1 MFIYCICSY
10 ALKSKLK
17 AGVEIVTKDNTDE
30 EGNWIDEENNSGS
43 SSFYISLCLVLKIEN
58 DFNDKLLFILF
69 AN

>member
-30 EGNWIDEENNSGS
+30 EGN
-43 SSFYISLCLVLKIEN
+43 
-58 DFNDKLLFILF
+58 
-69 AN
+69 